1 MQTGSNKRLQLV
13 DALRGFAIVSIMLLH
28 NIEHFDFYYT
38 PESLPA
44 WMVVVDKWIWD
55 VLFFLF
61 SGKSYAIFALLFGF
75 TFYIQM
81 SRQQQRGADFGGR
94 FAWRMFLLLLF
105 GVVNTAFY
113 QGDILTQYA
122 VIGLILIPFRKAN
135 NLVLIWSAAFLLFQ
149 PTEWLRFFVS
159 SAQADINP
167 GDPASWAYFGKMHTY
182 ITGSSFIDTV
192 AGNLSNG
199 KTAVVLWTWEN
210 GRVLQTAGLF
220 LLGFYLGR
228 KAYFSDY
235 QSGRKFWWQ
244 VFSISLLAFVPM
256 YFLNKSLDT
265 VVDREVLRRPL
276 QTIFGSWTNLAF
288 LGILLSGFVLLYT
301 RKFFKQLVNHLSPIG
316 RMSLSNY
323 ILQSIMGSIIYYGF
337 GLGLYRYTGAT
348 YSLLIG
354 IALAVLQ
361 GLFSKWWMQHHA
373 QGPLET
379 LWHKATWIKIKQS

>member
-122 VIGLILIPFRKAN
+122 VIGLVLIPFRKVN
-135 NLVLIWSAAFLLFQ
+135 NRVLIWSAAFLLFQ
-149 PTEWLRFFVS
+149 PTEWLRFFIS
-159 SAQADINP
+159 STQAGVNP
-167 GDPASWAYFGKMHTY
+167 GDPASWAYFGQMHTY

-192 AGNLSNG
+192 VGNLSNG

-228 KAYFSDY
+228 KEYFNDY
-235 QSGRKFWWQ
+235 QSSRKFWWQ
-244 VFSISLLAFVPM
+244 VLIVSLLAFAPL

-288 LGILLSGFVLLYT
+288 LGILLSGFVLLYSQ
-301 RKFFKQLVNHLSPIG
+301 KSFKLLANHLSPIG

-361 GLFSKWWMQHHA
+361 GLFSKWWMKRHA

-379 LWHKATWIKIKQS
+379 LWHKATWIKI

>member
-1 MQTGSNKRLQLV
+1 MQTGSNKRLHLV

-44 WMVVVDKWIWD
+44 WIVVVDKWIWD

-94 FAWRMFLLLLF
+94 FAWRLFLLLLF
-105 GVVNTAFY
+105 GIVNTAFY

-122 VIGLILIPFRKAN
+122 VIGLVLIPFRKVN
-135 NLVLIWSAAFLLFQ
+135 NRVLIWSAAFLLFQ
-149 PTEWLRFFVS
+149 PTEWLRFFIS
-159 SAQADINP
+159 STQADVNP
-167 GDPASWAYFGKMHTY
+167 GDPASWAYFGQMHTY

-192 AGNLSNG
+192 VGNLSNG

-228 KAYFSDY
+228 KEYFNDY
-235 QSGRKFWWQ
+235 QSSRKFWWQ
-244 VFSISLLAFVPM
+244 VLIVSLLAFAPL

-288 LGILLSGFVLLYT
+288 LGILLSGFVLLYSQ
-301 RKFFKQLVNHLSPIG
+301 KSFKLLANHLSPIG

-361 GLFSKWWMQHHA
+361 GLFSKWWMKRHA

-379 LWHKATWIKIKQS
+379 LWHKATWIKI

>member
-1 MQTGSNKRLQLV
+1 MLTGSNKRLHLV

-94 FAWRMFLLLLF
+94 FAWRLFLLLLF
-105 GVVNTAFY
+105 GIVNTAFY

-122 VIGLILIPFRKAN
+122 VIGLVLIPFRKVN
-135 NLVLIWSAAFLLFQ
+135 NRVLIWSAAFLLFQ
-149 PTEWLRFFVS
+149 PTEWLRFFIS
-159 SAQADINP
+159 STQADVNP
-167 GDPASWAYFGKMHTY
+167 GDPASWAYFGQMHTY
-182 ITGSSFIDTV
+182 ITGNSFIDTV
-192 AGNLSNG
+192 VGNLSNG

-228 KAYFSDY
+228 KEYFNDY
-235 QSGRKFWWQ
+235 QSSRKFWWQ
-244 VFSISLLAFVPM
+244 VLIVSLLAFAPL

-265 VVDREVLRRPL
+265 IVDREVLRRPL

-288 LGILLSGFVLLYT
+288 LGILLSGFVLLYSQ
-301 RKFFKQLVNHLSPIG
+301 KSFKLLANHLSPIG

-361 GLFSKWWMQHHA
+361 GLFSRWWMKRHA

-379 LWHKATWIKIKQS
+379 LWHKATWIKI

>member
-44 WMVVVDKWIWD
+44 WIVVVDKWIWD

-94 FAWRMFLLLLF
+94 FAWRLFLLLLF
-105 GVVNTAFY
+105 GIVNTAFY

-122 VIGLILIPFRKAN
+122 VIGLVLIPFRKVN
-135 NLVLIWSAAFLLFQ
+135 NRVLIWSAAFLLFQ
-149 PTEWLRFFVS
+149 PTEWLRFFIS
-159 SAQADINP
+159 STQAGVNP
-167 GDPASWAYFGKMHTY
+167 GDPASWAYFGQMHTY

-192 AGNLSNG
+192 VGNLSNG

-228 KAYFSDY
+228 KEYFNDY
-235 QSGRKFWWQ
+235 QSSRKFWWQ
-244 VFSISLLAFVPM
+244 VLIVSLLAFAPL

-288 LGILLSGFVLLYT
+288 LGILLSGFVLLYSQ
-301 RKFFKQLVNHLSPIG
+301 KSFKLLANHLSPIG

-361 GLFSKWWMQHHA
+361 GLFSKWWMKRHA

-379 LWHKATWIKIKQS
+379 LWHKATWIKI

>member
-1 MQTGSNKRLQLV
+1 MQTGSNKRLHLV

-44 WMVVVDKWIWD
+44 WIVVVDKWIWD

-81 SRQQQRGADFGGR
+81 SRQQQRGAVFGSR
-94 FAWRMFLLLLF
+94 FAWRLFLLLLF
-105 GVVNTAFY
+105 GIVNTAFY

-122 VIGLILIPFRKAN
+122 VIGLVLIPFRKVN
-135 NLVLIWSAAFLLFQ
+135 NRVLIWSAAFLLFQ
-149 PTEWLRFFVS
+149 PTEWLRFFIS
-159 SAQADINP
+159 STQADVNP
-167 GDPASWAYFGKMHTY
+167 GDPASWAYFGQMHTY

-192 AGNLSNG
+192 VGNLSNG

-228 KAYFSDY
+228 KEYFNDY
-235 QSGRKFWWQ
+235 QSSRKFWWQ
-244 VFSISLLAFVPM
+244 VLIVSLLAFAPL

-288 LGILLSGFVLLYT
+288 LGILLSGFVLLYSQ
-301 RKFFKQLVNHLSPIG
+301 KSFKLLANHLSPIG

-361 GLFSKWWMQHHA
+361 GLFSKWWMKHHA

-379 LWHKATWIKIKQS
+379 LWHKATWIKI

>member
-1 MQTGSNKRLQLV
+1 MQTGSNKRLHLV

-44 WMVVVDKWIWD
+44 WIVVVDKWIWD

-94 FAWRMFLLLLF
+94 FAWRLFLLLLF
-105 GVVNTAFY
+105 GIVNTAFY

-122 VIGLILIPFRKAN
+122 VIGLVLIPFRKVN
-135 NLVLIWSAAFLLFQ
+135 NRVLIWSAAFLLFQ
-149 PTEWLRFFVS
+149 PTEWLRFFIS
-159 SAQADINP
+159 STQADVNP
-167 GDPASWAYFGKMHTY
+167 GDPASWAYFGQMHTY

-192 AGNLSNG
+192 VGNLSNG

-228 KAYFSDY
+228 KEYFNDY
-235 QSGRKFWWQ
+235 QSSRKFWWQ
-244 VFSISLLAFVPM
+244 VLIVSLLAFAPL

-288 LGILLSGFVLLYT
+288 LGILLSGFVLLYSQ
-301 RKFFKQLVNHLSPIG
+301 KSFKLLANHLSPIG

-361 GLFSKWWMQHHA
+361 GLFSKWWMKHHA

-379 LWHKATWIKIKQS
+379 LWHKATWIKI

>member
-1 MQTGSNKRLQLV
+1 MQTGSNKRLHLV

-44 WMVVVDKWIWD
+44 WIVVVDKWIWD

-94 FAWRMFLLLLF
+94 FAWRLFLLLLF
-105 GVVNTAFY
+105 GIVNTAFY

-122 VIGLILIPFRKAN
+122 VIGLVLIPFRKVN
-135 NLVLIWSAAFLLFQ
+135 NRVLIWSAAFLLFQ
-149 PTEWLRFFVS
+149 PTEWLRFFIS
-159 SAQADINP
+159 STQAGVNP
-167 GDPASWAYFGKMHTY
+167 GDPASWAYFGQMHTY

-192 AGNLSNG
+192 VGNLSNG

-228 KAYFSDY
+228 KEYFNDY
-235 QSGRKFWWQ
+235 QSSRKFWWQ
-244 VFSISLLAFVPM
+244 VLIVSLLAFAPL

-288 LGILLSGFVLLYT
+288 LGILLSGFVLLYSQ
-301 RKFFKQLVNHLSPIG
+301 KSFKLLANHLSPIG

-361 GLFSKWWMQHHA
+361 GLFSKWWMKHHA

-379 LWHKATWIKIKQS
+379 LWHKATWIKI